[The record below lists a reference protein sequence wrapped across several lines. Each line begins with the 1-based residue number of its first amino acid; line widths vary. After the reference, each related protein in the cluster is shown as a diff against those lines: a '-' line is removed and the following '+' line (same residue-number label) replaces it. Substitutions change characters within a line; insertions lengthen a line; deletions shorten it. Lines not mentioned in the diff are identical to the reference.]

1 MSSQQWLSR
10 SGRLIQLYS
19 QDLKSLFKHKQ
30 QQKFKKKKTV
40 YFQYKHLKFQFRI
53 KRKIQE
59 KKLRA
64 PIGLQIF
71 E

>member
-1 MSSQQWLSR
+1 M
-10 SGRLIQLYS
+10 
-19 QDLKSLFKHKQ
+19 KKKPKQ
-30 QQKFKKKKTV
+30 KKTV
-40 YFQYKHLKFQFRI
+40 YFQYKHLKFQFKI
-53 KRKIQE
+53 KRKIQK

>member
-1 MSSQQWLSR
+1 M
-10 SGRLIQLYS
+10 
-19 QDLKSLFKHKQ
+19 
-30 QQKFKKKKTV
+30 KKKKKPV

-53 KRKIQE
+53 KRKIQK

>member
-1 MSSQQWLSR
+1 M
-10 SGRLIQLYS
+10 
-19 QDLKSLFKHKQ
+19 
-30 QQKFKKKKTV
+30 KKKTA
-40 YFQYKHLKFQFRI
+40 YFQYKHLKFQFKI

-59 KKLRA
+59 KKKLRA